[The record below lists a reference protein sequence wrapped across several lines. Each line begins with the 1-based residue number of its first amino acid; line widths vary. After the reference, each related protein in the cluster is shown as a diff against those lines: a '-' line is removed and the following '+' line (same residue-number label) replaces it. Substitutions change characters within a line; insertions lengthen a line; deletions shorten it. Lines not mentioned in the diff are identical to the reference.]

1 MYVNNVRLYA
11 KHLRL
16 DLAASRD
23 GLPEAARDRLLLQG
37 PNGSGKST
45 VLQTISTLWGFFGRW
60 IEIGQD
66 GRPPT
71 TQMRHVLAD
80 GDLAAVE
87 FRGFAGNLQSLWVAM
102 GKANAVEDLRREYPD
117 SVFAAALNFGEG
129 GTTQGK
135 WSITLPS
142 FDLRTIRDQSL
153 VGRVPQ
159 PNVVYFPPEDR
170 TIRPQ
175 ANGPAKLLD
184 TTEWNWSASF
194 ESRLDFDSLLVTA
207 RAHQPER
214 YEEAIRLV
222 NQILKRRNKW
232 IVPVGPSGRHLV
244 ERKIE
249 GLPVPPHRIEYLS
262 SGEKQL
268 LVFFGF
274 LACTLRPGGIVLI
287 DEPDLHIH
295 LSMIRS
301 LLDSIALVVRER
313 QGQLIV
319 ASHSQPVSSW
329 FSREAERVQ
338 LGKWSG
344 E

>member
-1 MYVNNVRLYA
+1 MHVNNVRLYA

-16 DLAASRD
+16 DLAAGRG
-23 GLPEAARDRLLLQG
+23 GLPEAARRRLLLQG

-45 VLQTISTLWGFFGRW
+45 VLQTISTLWSFFGRW

-66 GRPPT
+66 GRPPPAQT
-71 TQMRHVLAD
+71 RHVLAD
-80 GDLAAVE
+80 TELAAVE
-87 FRGFAGNLQSLWVAM
+87 FCGFARDLPSLWVAM
-102 GKANAVEDLRREYPD
+102 GKANVVEDLRREYPD
-117 SVFAAALNFGEG
+117 STLAAAMNFGEG
-129 GTTQGK
+129 GMAQGK
-135 WSITLPS
+135 WSITLPR
-142 FDLRTIRDQSL
+142 FDLRTVRDQSL

-170 TIRPQ
+170 TIRPHS
-175 ANGPAKLLD
+175 NGPVKLLD
-184 TTEWNWSASF
+184 TTEWNWSAAF

-214 YEEAIRLV
+214 YDEALRLV
-222 NQILKRRNKW
+222 NKILKRRDKW
-232 IVPVGPSGRHLV
+232 IAAVGPSGRHLV
-244 ERKIE
+244 EQEIE
-249 GLPVPPHRIEYLS
+249 GLPLPPHPIEYLS

-268 LVFFGF
+268 LVFFAF

-295 LSMIRS
+295 LSMIRP

-313 QGQLIV
+313 SGQLIA
-319 ASHSQPVSSW
+319 ASHSQSAASW

-338 LGKWSG
+338 LGRSG
-344 E
+344 RR